1 MLSSCVARPYHVPP
15 GVACGQAPQRPRLLS
30 RAFGSA
36 LGWPAGKPMPAGLGN
51 GFAGVYP
58 RCRTGR
64 KPTMRRLALLLG
76 LITLA
81 LPAAAQGWPERP
93 VRLIVPYAAG
103 GATDVGARVLA
114 EALGQVL
121 PQPVV
126 VENRVGGAGM
136 IAAEFV
142 ARSAPDGHAI
152 LFNNT
157 SQAVLRA
164 VVPNAAID
172 PIRALA
178 PVTLLS
184 EMPMVMLVANDFPA
198 ADGRAFIAAIRA
210 NPGKYDFGSTG
221 GGGTLGMAALLFRR
235 TAGLEMNEIP
245 YRGGAPATL
254 DLAAGRIALVFD
266 VALTGFQTARGGQAR
281 ALAVTSP
288 ERSPTMPEVPTWREL
303 GIDAEMVVWQALFV
317 PSATPAP
324 IRAALHAA
332 VAQVQQGE
340 ALRRKWTEL
349 GVDRVL
355 ALPPAEAAGYV
366 AREVERWEALMAGN
380 AAAR

>member
-1 MLSSCVARPYHVPP
+1 ML
-15 GVACGQAPQRPRLLS
+15 
-30 RAFGSA
+30 
-36 LGWPAGKPMPAGLGN
+36 
-51 GFAGVYP
+51 
-58 RCRTGR
+58 
-64 KPTMRRLALLLG
+64 RRLALLLA
-76 LITLA
+76 LLLPA
-81 LPAAAQGWPERP
+81 LPAFGQAWPDRP
-93 VRLIVPYAAG
+93 VRLVVPYAAG

-142 ARSAPDGHAI
+142 ARAAPDGHTI

-157 SQAVLRA
+157 AHAVLRV

-172 PIRALA
+172 PIRQLL
-178 PVTLLS
+178 PTVILS
-184 EMPMVMLVANDFPA
+184 EMPMVMLVANSFPA
-198 ADGRAFIAAIRA
+198 ADGRAFIAAVRA
-210 NPGKYDFGSTG
+210 APGRYDFGSTG

-266 VALTGFQTARGGQAR
+266 VALTAFQTAKGGQAR
-281 ALAVTSP
+281 AFAVTSP
-288 ERSPTMPEVPTWREL
+288 ERSPAAPEVPTWREI
-303 GIDAEMVVWQALFV
+303 GVDAEMLVWQALFL
-317 PSATPAP
+317 PAGTPAP
-324 IRAALHAA
+324 VRAALHAA
-332 VAQVQQGE
+332 VARVQQTE
-340 ALRRKWTEL
+340 AVKRKWTEL

-355 ALPPAEAAGYV
+355 ALSPEESERYV
-366 AREVERWEALMAGN
+366 AREVERWEALM
-380 AAAR
+380 R